1 MDRAQGPEKFPG
13 SSSRSNLCGAPP
25 KDGPKWSIIPTRGIG
40 GGDPG
45 LEAGEFEG
53 RLEAQWRLK
62 GLGWS
67 SANFAVEGA
76 EIAARGSQGA
86 SPHTPALR
94 ICNASNLGLWG

>member
-45 LEAGEFEG
+45 LEAGEFERPSRG
-53 RLEAQWRLK
+53 TVAP
-62 GLGWS
+62 
-67 SANFAVEGA
+67 EGA
-76 EIAARGSQGA
+76 RLVLRQLCGGRSGDRRSWFTGSVAAYSSTA
-86 SPHTPALR
+86 DL
-94 ICNASNLGLWG
+94 